1 MGLDLNPNL
10 KGEDIRDKERRD
22 MLVSYYENNFHL
34 IPCGSKEDNV
44 PDYFKHRHP
53 NEQEDVIAKRWSKTT
68 RTHRLLGA
76 DYETVQAHLETTMY
90 GGMTRDSD
98 THIDHIIPLASANT
112 EKELEKLMH
121 YSNLQ
126 LLFAEDNLE
135 KSDKINWIHPINR
148 K

>member
-53 NEQEDVIAKRWSKTT
+53 NEQEDVIAKRWSKTP
-68 RTHRLLGA
+68 RVR
-76 DYETVQAHLETTMY
+76 
-90 GGMTRDSD
+90 
-98 THIDHIIPLASANT
+98 SANKNNFKT
-112 EKELEKLMH
+112 KNSSRWLP
-121 YSNLQ
+121 
-126 LLFAEDNLE
+126 LFLCC
-135 KSDKINWIHPINR
+135 
-148 K
+148 